1 MYGRSCPTS
10 LDCNFTHSA
19 GALPDVVPF
28 HFPIGGWAGDP
39 SWGAAGAVIPREI
52 VVTRGETATP
62 ELYSVV
68 KSLVDFFN
76 SHGDSKTDGVV
87 TFGYYGDWL
96 DLAPHTPRPQVTG
109 FSHLLSI
116 HRLVE
121 IATAAGNVDD
131 AASYN
136 ETLLKLK
143 AAYHKAYWDG
153 KTQSYG
159 ASQTANLLPLYLDI
173 TPAALVPAA
182 TKAYVDAVT
191 NNNNLTNSGII
202 GSAYMLQTLA
212 KVGHGDIALRIA
224 LATSEPSWGNM
235 VIKGPGTI
243 WESWTDST
251 NSHNHPAL
259 SADIGVFL
267 YTLAGVEPSRW
278 GRGAD
283 RQVTFTLDTLTA
295 ETVGAAY
302 VHVASEGGRASFSW
316 DFDPAKSFEINATI
330 PHGEQGTVEL
340 LIPGS
345 SAGSD
350 SPNGVN
356 GSQCHKLTS
365 SRTLVW
371 KSSQVMETAASMAML
386 MQNGIYAVKM
396 GATKLVVSVGSG
408 EHSLLLQ
415 PC

>member
-1 MYGRSCPTS
+1 M
-10 LDCNFTHSA
+10 
-19 GALPDVVPF
+19 PF
-28 HFPIGGWAGDP
+28 HFPIGGWPGDP

-68 KSLVDFFN
+68 KNLVDFFN

-121 IATAAGNVDD
+121 IATAAGNTDD

-143 AAYHKAYWDG
+143 AGYHKAYWDA

-182 TKAYVDAVT
+182 AKAYVDAVT
-191 NNNNLTNSGII
+191 NNKNLTNSGII

-212 KVGHGDIALRIA
+212 KVGRGDIALRIA
-224 LATSEPSWGNM
+224 LATSEPSWGHM
-235 VIKGPGTI
+235 VLQGPGTCVLF
-243 WESWTDST
+243 SRVLSC
-251 NSHNHPAL
+251 AL
-259 SADIGVFL
+259 SCPVL
-267 YTLAGVEPSRW
+267 SC
-278 GRGAD
+278 
-283 RQVTFTLDTLTA
+283 LT
-295 ETVGAAY
+295 T
-302 VHVASEGGRASFSW
+302 
-316 DFDPAKSFEINATI
+316 PA
-330 PHGEQGTVEL
+330 
-340 LIPGS
+340 
-345 SAGSD
+345 
-350 SPNGVN
+350 
-356 GSQCHKLTS
+356 C
-365 SRTLVW
+365 
-371 KSSQVMETAASMAML
+371 
-386 MQNGIYAVKM
+386 
-396 GATKLVVSVGSG
+396 
-408 EHSLLLQ
+408 
-415 PC
+415 C